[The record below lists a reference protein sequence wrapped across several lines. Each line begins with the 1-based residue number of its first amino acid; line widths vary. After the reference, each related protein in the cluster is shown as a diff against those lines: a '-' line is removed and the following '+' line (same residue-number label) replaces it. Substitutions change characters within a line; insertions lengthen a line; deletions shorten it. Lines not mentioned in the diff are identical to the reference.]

1 MNGIDYLDHGWRL
14 NPGGACMIDGDT
26 GAAYSY
32 TFVREFTFRVGKAL
46 VSRGHG
52 IGAKV
57 AVLSANHSVSF
68 AVVLSAMRAGAT
80 YIPVNARNTIEE
92 NARIFAMLDCEIL
105 FIQSTFAEH
114 IGLIRKIAPAI
125 REFVCIDSPDF
136 DAPSLEK
143 WSAGFDPTPFDIP
156 HDGERPY
163 EIVTTG
169 GTTGVPK
176 GVIWPNRQM
185 ESVVANFMAVAP
197 CDVPPVFLAAAP
209 LTHLAGKFMQ
219 YVMVN
224 GGTGVVV
231 SRVDKPQILR
241 LMAEYRITHMFLPP
255 TVIYDLLLEPNV
267 RDVDYS
273 SLRYFLYSAAPIAP
287 EKLRE
292 AIEVFGPV
300 MCQVWGQ
307 TEAGW
312 STILLPSNHVRD
324 GRIATSERLSS
335 CGRPLPF
342 VSVAVM
348 APEGQLLADGECGE
362 LVIRGQCVMQGYYK
376 DPEATAAVSGHGWH
390 HTGDIGFRDSEGYYY
405 IVDRK
410 KDMIISGG
418 FNIFSVEVERTVLD
432 HPAVQECA
440 VIGVPHERWGESV
453 TAVVELKPDT
463 PDAAATE
470 QDIID
475 FCRLRIGPMKS
486 PKAVFFVDA
495 LPRNTNG
502 KVLKR
507 MVREKF
513 WVGRERQVS

>member
-1 MNGIDYLDHGWRL
+1 MNGIDYLDRGWRL
-14 NPGGACMIDGDT
+14 NPYAACMIDGDT
-26 GAAYSY
+26 GTAYSY
-32 TFVREFTFRVGKAL
+32 TFVRDFTFRIGNAL
-46 VSRGHG
+46 VSRGYG
-52 IGAKV
+52 TGTNI
-57 AVLSANHSVSF
+57 AVLSANHPISF

-80 YIPVNARNTIEE
+80 YVPVNARNTIEE
-92 NARIFAMLDCEIL
+92 NARIFATFDCEIV

-114 IGLIRKIAPAI
+114 IELVKKIAPAI

-136 DAPSLEK
+136 AAPSLDE
-143 WSAGFDPTPFDIP
+143 WSTGFEATPFYIP

-169 GTTGVPK
+169 GTTGAPK

-185 ESVVANFMAVAP
+185 ENVIANFMAVAP
-197 CDVPPVFLAAAP
+197 CDVPPKFLAAAP

-219 YVMVN
+219 YVMAN
-224 GGTGVVV
+224 GGTGVVMP
-231 SRVDKPQILR
+231 RVDKPQILR
-241 LMAEYRITHMFLPP
+241 LIPEHGITHMFLPP

-267 RDVDYS
+267 RDADYS
-273 SLRYFLYSAAPIAP
+273 SLRYFLYSAAPMAP

-307 TEAGW
+307 TEAAW
-312 STILLPSNHVRD
+312 NTILLPSDHVRD
-324 GRIATSERLSS
+324 GNIATRERLSS

-342 VSVAVM
+342 VNVAVM
-348 APEGQLLADGECGE
+348 SPEGELLADGERGE
-362 LVIRGQCVMQGYYK
+362 LVVRGQCVMLGYYK
-376 DPEATAAVSGHGWH
+376 DPEATAAVSEHGWH
-390 HTGDIGFRDSEGYYY
+390 HTGDIGFRDNEGYFY

-418 FNIFSVEVERTVLD
+418 FNIYSVEVERAILD

-440 VIGVPHERWGESV
+440 VIGVPDEKWGESV
-453 TAVVELKPDT
+453 TAVVELKPGRVL
-463 PDAAATE
+463 AE

-475 FCRLRIGPMKS
+475 FCRSRIGAMKA
-486 PKAVFFVDA
+486 PKAVFYIDA

-507 MVREKF
+507 MVREQF
-513 WVGRERQVS
+513 WAGRERQVS